1 MTADALAHAIVLV
14 LGLACVALFFRSII
28 IAVFLDRPRHDVI
41 ARFAALLTWA
51 AFGLFIPRRT
61 PQDRVDRGLLWY
73 WPLAQFATIFLETQN
88 G

>member
-51 AFGLFIPRRT
+51 A
-61 PQDRVDRGLLWY
+61 
-73 WPLAQFATIFLETQN
+73 A
-88 G
+88 